1 MRLVIKS
8 RNCNGN
14 AGLNRYK
21 GEGIYQALGRKH
33 TGLRKVK
40 KDEKDAKDL
49 NKNNEGEGID
59 VVDSNVDKCE
69 NRESDEE
76 SSIETISNFTEDE
89 SNMDDKEDDVNEND
103 ENGLDEVN
111 LKRKGDSKVDKC
123 ENRESDEES
132 SIETISNFTEDE
144 PTNDDESNMDD
155 KEDDVNE
162 NDENESDEVNLKRKF
177 DEEAGVKQK
186 YPPSIVDYFIN
197 NNADDSAI
205 PIPTKLQCLQNGE
218 MSDEK
223 SKKHQLCL
231 IHPTVRKKWPQKKCV
246 ICRRN
251 YGLRKDT
258 RYRCMQCDVP
268 LCKEPCFAE
277 YHYAIC
283 SSMPPKALT

>member
-40 KDEKDAKDL
+40 KDEKDAKNL

-59 VVDSNVDKCE
+59 VVDSN
-69 NRESDEE
+69 
-76 SSIETISNFTEDE
+76 I
-89 SNMDDKEDDVNEND
+89 
-103 ENGLDEVN
+103 
-111 LKRKGDSKVDKC
+111 DKC

-155 KEDDVNE
+155 KEDDVDE

-186 YPPSIVDYFIN
+186 YPPSIVDHFIN
-197 NNADDSAI
+197 NNADDLAI
-205 PIPTKLQCLQNGE
+205 TIPTKLQCLQNGE